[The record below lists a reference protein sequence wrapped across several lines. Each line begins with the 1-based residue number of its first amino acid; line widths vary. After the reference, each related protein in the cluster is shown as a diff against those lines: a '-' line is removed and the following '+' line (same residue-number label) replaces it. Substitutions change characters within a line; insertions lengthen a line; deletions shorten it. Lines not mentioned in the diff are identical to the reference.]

1 MKTKLEK
8 NQKEILNKIK
18 KKLILDEDNS
28 ELNIFK
34 YLSNS
39 NKLSFCQMQ
48 FILNKKYFI
57 KYLYLCFKN
66 FLSFFYYYDFNLHK
80 LNTNSKFQQIIITWG
95 RFSDFNK
102 KGNFFDRYCGKNS
115 FKEKKNTLDNSV
127 RRQSASKKSFRK
139 CFNISKK

>member
-57 KYLYLCFKN
+57 KYLYLC
-66 FLSFFYYYDFNLHK
+66 
-80 LNTNSKFQQIIITWG
+80 
-95 RFSDFNK
+95 
-102 KGNFFDRYCGKNS
+102 
-115 FKEKKNTLDNSV
+115 
-127 RRQSASKKSFRK
+127 
-139 CFNISKK
+139 